1 MKAVTIDRYGSSEVL
16 SYSDV
21 PDPSLGDNQILV
33 KVHAA
38 SVNPIDWKIR
48 AGMLRFIPGGAF
60 PRILGSD
67 LAGEVVEV
75 RGQTDYKPGD
85 EVYGTLNPI
94 KGGGYAQLAAVP
106 SQAIAPKPPTLSYS
120 EAAAIPIAGVTALQA
135 LRDKGSLQAGQSVL
149 INGASGGVGT
159 FAVQL
164 AKAMGATVTAVCSQS
179 NFDLVTRLGADRAID
194 YHQTDFTQESVRY
207 DIIFDAAGKR
217 TFSDCKSA
225 LTPNGVYV
233 TTLPNLDV
241 IFYSFLTVLWP
252 GQTCKTILVQP
263 NHDDLMVLNQ
273 FLDDGKL
280 QVVIDRTYPLSDA
293 SEAHQYSETEHAT
306 GKIVMTV
313 P

>member
-16 SYSDV
+16 NYSDA
-21 PDPSLGDNQILV
+21 PNPSLGQDQILV
-33 KVHAA
+33 KIHAV

-48 AGMLRFIPGGAF
+48 AGMLQFIPGGAF

-75 RGQTDYKPGD
+75 RGQTDYQPGD

-94 KGGGYAQLAAVP
+94 KGGGYAQFAAIP
-106 SQAIAPKPPTLSYS
+106 SRAIALKPPTLSYS
-120 EAAAIPIAGVTALQA
+120 EAAAIPTAGITALQA
-135 LRDKGSLQAGQSVL
+135 LRDKGNLKTGHHVL

-159 FAVQL
+159 FAVQI

-179 NFDLVTRLGADRAID
+179 NFDLVTRLGANRAID
-194 YHQTDFTQESVRY
+194 YHDTDFTQEPIRY
-207 DIIFDAAGKR
+207 DVIFDAAGKR

-225 LTPNGVYV
+225 LTPNGAYV
-233 TTLPNLDV
+233 TTLPNPDV
-241 IFYSFLTVLWP
+241 IFYSILTVLLP

-273 FLDDGKL
+273 LLDDGKL
-280 QVVIDRTYPLSDA
+280 QVIIDRTYSLPEV
-293 SEAHQYSETEHAT
+293 SEAHRYSETEHVT

-313 P
+313 T